1 MNIDMWESD
10 LRALGASPEM
20 VQELLVRVDGE
31 EEEVMKTC
39 EYFDYLR
46 VVFRELMLTVA
57 GGDQVSDGYD
67 NVWVLRPFVLLE
79 TI

>member
-31 EEEVMKTC
+31 EEEVLKTC
-39 EYFDYLR
+39 EYFDYLH
-46 VVFRELMLTVA
+46 VVFRELMRSVA
-57 GGDQVSDGYD
+57 GDDQLTDGYD
-67 NVWVLRPFVLLE
+67 NVWVLRHLFY
-79 TI
+79 